1 MPHPDGEIIKY
12 ACLRVCVCVYG
23 YMLKLVR
30 HPPPDISVCLWK
42 PSRPSHCWLKQQGQ
56 AERLPP
62 AWQICQPGGQAE
74 SKREKGGK
82 FLRGF
87 ISQGTCQ
94 RQGLPG
100 DTHIPSFPTQGN
112 KRDWHFRWHKNVFG
126 TNLSSWFN
134 PRSTSVFCVNSQVS
148 CQNLMDQLCSSS
160 SKLKP
165 GAYIWYSTV
174 QYCTIRYVYDIQSL
188 TVHYSMIRCK
198 VMWYKIRYS

>member
-12 ACLRVCVCVYG
+12 ACLRVCVCVRIHAQVSETSSARYLG
-23 YMLKLVR
+23 LSLKA
-30 HPPPDISVCLWK
+30 I
-42 PSRPSHCWLKQQGQ
+42 
-56 AERLPP
+56 
-62 AWQICQPGGQAE
+62 
-74 SKREKGGK
+74 
-82 FLRGF
+82 
-87 ISQGTCQ
+87 T
-94 RQGLPG
+94 
-100 DTHIPSFPTQGN
+100 SFPLLAKTTGAGWAPPSSLTNLSARRAGREQERERGKIPQRFHLSGDLSASGFARRHTYPKFPNLRN

-174 QYCTIRYVYDIQSL
+174 RYCTIRYVYDIQSL